1 MLSDE
6 GLRNAASAMS
16 SAAETMRNAASSL
29 YDTLEQDRRLRAE
42 TFDVERL
49 RSVLGET
56 VAVAAGEL
64 RKLGR
69 EAKLDSA
76 TALDLL
82 EKRAE
87 EYVTRL
93 ERVAEM
99 QALAALVQYEA
110 SRVAHDTTKYG
121 EERCEPSANPGV
133 LEAWLKKRGVL

>member
-1 MLSDE
+1 MMLTDE

-29 YDTLEQDRRLRAE
+29 YDTLEHDRRLRAE
-42 TFDVERL
+42 AFDVERL
-49 RSVLGET
+49 RSVLGEV

-93 ERVAEM
+93 EQVAEL
-99 QALAALVQYEA
+99 QALAALVTAETQDA
-110 SRVAHDTTKYG
+110 AAR
-121 EERCEPSANPGV
+121 EETPPAATRDK
-133 LEAWLKKRGVL
+133 LEGLLKNRGVL